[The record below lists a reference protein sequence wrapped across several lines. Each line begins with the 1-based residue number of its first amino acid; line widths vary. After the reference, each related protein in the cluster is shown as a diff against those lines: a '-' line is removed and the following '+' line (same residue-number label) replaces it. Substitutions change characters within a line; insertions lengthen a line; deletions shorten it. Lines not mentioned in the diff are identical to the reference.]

1 MMAARLEPV
10 MAETHPKESAS
21 SGGSLELAPGLRVH
35 ESEVRFSASRSGGPG
50 GQNVNKVST
59 RMELR
64 LAVGVLGAP
73 GRLSE
78 RALERFRRLA
88 AGRINREDE
97 LVLTSGR
104 FRSQSRNRQACLDV
118 LRAMILEARVAPRPR
133 RPTKPSRGAVQRRLR
148 EKKARGES
156 KQRRRP
162 PTRDE

>member
-1 MMAARLEPV
+1 MLRITPSIAIPDEELEERFV
-10 MAETHPKESAS
+10 RS
-21 SGGSLELAPGLRVH
+21 S
-35 ESEVRFSASRSGGPG
+35 GPG

-64 LAVGVLGAP
+64 LAVSVLGAP

-118 LRAMILEARVAPRPR
+118 LRALILEARVAPRPR

-162 PTRDE
+162 PQRDE